1 MLYLDRSNKRKIYKY
16 KDYTILT
23 MKKNMD
29 EFILA
34 NMNKLK
40 KEELLD
46 SLVKEYG
53 CLLHGSRTNIAGGI
67 LLPSRGNIY
76 ATDNAGIAILKAIYS
91 NNGSNMND
99 NTIGERGFVYILP
112 SRKGFEKST
121 RNEWEF
127 VSSKNSAFHSVIEV
141 LRSDFKYPVYGI
153 NKERFT
159 PFFS

>member
-1 MLYLDRSNKRKIYKY
+1 
-16 KDYTILT
+16 

-91 NNGSNMND
+91 NNGSNLKYPSKISETSPLVLEIENMND